1 MAVLPSYRNQSIDL
15 LCKSID
21 WFLYE
26 GNTGIGWVNFKGM
39 TVIFE
44 GFLRALT
51 VINSS
56 QTVQSYRFENFYLN
70 YKVTGNILCKIDGNC
85 KSLISNDASI
95 FGFTLVSILMLWF
108 NKYTNDWVYIMIIW
122 NKFLGLL

>member
-26 GNTGIGWVNFKGM
+26 GITGIEWVNFKGM

-56 QTVQSYRFENFYLN
+56 QTVQSYRSENFYLN
-70 YKVTGNILCKIDGNC
+70 YKVTGNILCKIDGNY

-108 NKYTNDWVYIMIIW
+108 NKCTNDWVYIMIIW